1 MAIMHSLSQGLRRRQ
16 VDMIEDGIC
25 GSSKT
30 LTRVTTKLRNVCNAG
45 IKRLERRGQMRIGG
59 RRAFVAIDESKFRH
73 KRKYGRGRRGP
84 TWRRR
89 SWVFG
94 MIEVKR
100 SRRRPILKLVENRS
114 RERLL
119 PIIEKY
125 VRPGSKVIS
134 DSWRAYNNLSH
145 NGYIHYQVNHHRHY
159 VHPDTGA
166 HTQHIERAWRTYK
179 ENVYRYRGNLTEK
192 SLKMNLQ
199 FIEWNH
205 WLAKD
210 YRKGTL
216 GRMFKDIRACYRM

>member
-1 MAIMHSLSQGLRRRQ
+1 MFIVL
-16 VDMIEDGIC
+16 
-25 GSSKT
+25 
-30 LTRVTTKLRNVCNAG
+30 
-45 IKRLERRGQMRIGG
+45 
-59 RRAFVAIDESKFRH
+59 FV
-73 KRKYGRGRRGP
+73 KYGRGRRGP

-119 PIIEKY
+119 PIINKY
-125 VRPGSKVIS
+125 VRPGRKVIS
-134 DSWRAYNNLSH
+134 DSWRAYNRLLH

-179 ENVYRYRGNLTEK
+179 EDVYRYRGNLTEK
-192 SLKMNLQ
+192 SLKMNLR

-210 YRKGTL
+210 YHKGIL
-216 GRMFKDIRACYRM
+216 GRLFKDIRACNRM